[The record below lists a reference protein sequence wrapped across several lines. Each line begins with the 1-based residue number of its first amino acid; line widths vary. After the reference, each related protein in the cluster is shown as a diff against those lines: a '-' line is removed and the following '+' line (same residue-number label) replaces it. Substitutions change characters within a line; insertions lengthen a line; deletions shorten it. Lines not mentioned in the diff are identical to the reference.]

1 MRILDFGCGPGT
13 ITIDL
18 ADRTSTRQRHRP
30 PNALIQKVDDMVD
43 TAGTLSNAVVALK
56 DDYMLAWLRLAECAM
71 TAERWP
77 EAKEAAEKALA
88 LGIAQ
93 DHQGPQAEA
102 RAMLMEIEDEL

>member
-1 MRILDFGCGPGT
+1 MAQTGNDTPAIGRARAMVERFADNPVPRFS
-13 ITIDL
+13 L
-18 ADRTSTRQRHRP
+18 AQALQDAGRQDD
-30 PNALIQKVDDMVD
+30 ALVEWR
-43 TAGTLSNAVVALK
+43 AVVALK